1 MKLTRIR
8 LESVRRFRQPLEITA
23 LTPGLNLFAAPNEA
37 GKSTVAEA
45 IRAAFLE
52 RHRSSSVAY
61 LRPWDEPSATP
72 QIEVDFVW
80 QGREYRLSKTFMGR
94 KRCHLLIDGK
104 ALDGAEA
111 EDYLAELMGF
121 RFARKGASD
130 AADMGVPGLLW
141 IRQGDAHELTQRV
154 RHAGQQ
160 LRDALSDS
168 LGELSASDGDDV
180 LAQVREAR
188 AALLHASTGAPKGD
202 YAAALKQSE
211 SLREEVQTLEQRIA
225 LFHEDIDRLS
235 KLRAE
240 HAQARQQ
247 RPWEQLAQEREQAQ
261 QRLRQAEGLAEK
273 RQQAA
278 GRLRQCQAQVSA
290 QQLRVEHLRQQEL
303 ALNERQ
309 AALLAAQQRSAAAQ
323 TALQRQEQLAA
334 QAQQARVQAQAVL
347 DAARQRERVAE
358 VTRQAQAAQRQAEQ
372 LTARL
377 AQAEAAQ
384 ASWREREAQ
393 ARQER
398 VAPEDLKRLE
408 RLEQAARL
416 AHARLEA
423 AATTVEYA
431 LHEGAEIAAGAE
443 RLSGHGRRTLDEA
456 TIWEL
461 PGLGSLRIL
470 PGGSELDTLRATH
483 ADLQQQLAGLLQE
496 LGVADTGAA
505 QARARRY
512 DQLQAQAE
520 AARQVAASYA
530 PQGSAA
536 LQEELEQLRE
546 QWQEAAQWLA
556 QAQHAA
562 DENAA
567 APALAQAEAEAAAQ
581 AAQGK
586 HETALQSL
594 QESRLQARVSDTEL
608 AAAQTEMERAQAAL
622 TAPERDAE
630 QRKALMDL
638 ADARSDAAQAQAQ
651 LEALEAQL
659 LSVDLDFLR
668 QDVQRLADSESI
680 QRQRYQ
686 ERERLLAELG
696 SRLETMGSAGLEE
709 DLADRRLQLAQ
720 AQRRAGD
727 LARRAAALD
736 YLLDSLETARG
747 RMMRRLHAPLQKHLD
762 RYLRILFPGASVE
775 LDDELV
781 PGQIRRAG
789 SQGLESGALADL
801 SHGAREQIGVLAR
814 LAYADLLQEA
824 GRPSLVILDD
834 ALVHSDEGR
843 LGQMKRVL
851 YDAAKRHQI
860 LIFTCHP
867 GAWEDL
873 GVVPRSLQAA

>member
-8 LESVRRFRQPLEITA
+8 LESFRRFRQPLEITG

-72 QIEVDFVW
+72 QVEVDFVW
-80 QGREYRLSKTFMGR
+80 QGREYRLAKTFMGR

-111 EDYLAELMGF
+111 EDYLAELIGF

-141 IRQGDAHELTQRV
+141 IRQGDAHDLTQRV
-154 RHAGQQ
+154 RHAGQH

-168 LGELSASDGDDV
+168 LGELSASEGDEV

-188 AALLHASTGAPKGD
+188 AALLHAATGAPKGD

-211 SLREEVQTLEQRIA
+211 SLIEEVRGLEQRIA

-235 KLRAE
+235 KLRVE

-261 QRLRQAEGLAEK
+261 ARLQQAEGLAEK
-273 RQQAA
+273 RRQALE
-278 GRLRQCQAQVSA
+278 RLRQCQAQVGV

-309 AALLAAQQRSAAAQ
+309 AALLAAQQRSAAAR
-323 TALQRQEQLAA
+323 AELQRQEQLAA
-334 QAQQARVQAQAVL
+334 QASQARTEAQAEL
-347 DAARQRERVAE
+347 DAARQRQRVAE
-358 VTRQAQAAQRQAEQ
+358 VERQAQAAQRQVEQ
-372 LTARL
+372 LTLRL

-398 VAPEDLKRLE
+398 LAPEDIKRLE

-416 AHARLEA
+416 AQARLEA

-431 LHEGAEIAAGAE
+431 LDAGVEIDAGDE
-443 RLSGHGRRTLDEA
+443 RLSGSGRRTLA
-456 TIWEL
+456 TATTWQVA
-461 PGLGSLRIL
+461 GLGSLRIL
-470 PGGSELDTLRATH
+470 PGGSELETLRDNH
-483 ADLQQQLAGLLQE
+483 ARLQQELASLLQE
-496 LGVADTGAA
+496 LGVADAGAA

-530 PQGSAA
+530 PQGNAV
-536 LQEELEQLRE
+536 LQQELQNARL
-546 QWQEAAQWLA
+546 QWQEATQWLA
-556 QAQHAA
+556 QRRSVAVDAHAM
-562 DENAA
+562 
-567 APALAQAEAEAAAQ
+567 PALEVAEA
-581 AAQGK
+581 
-586 HETALQSL
+586 TARQVQHQHDRVMQSL
-594 QESRLQARVSDTEL
+594 QDSRLQAGVSEAEL
-608 AAAQTEMERAQAAL
+608 TAAQAEWQRAQAAL
-622 TAPERDAE
+622 TAPDRDAE
-630 QRKALMDL
+630 QRQALMDL
-638 ADARSDAAQAQAQ
+638 ANARSDEAQAQSH

-659 LSVDLDFLR
+659 ASLDLDFLR
-668 QDVQRLADSESI
+668 QDVQRLADSEAI

-696 SRLETMGSAGLEE
+696 SRLETMGSTGLEE
-709 DLADRRLQLAQ
+709 DLADRRLQLEQ
-720 AQRRAGD
+720 ARRRAGD
-727 LARRAAALD
+727 LARRAQALD
-736 YLLDSLETARG
+736 YLLASLEAARG

-851 YDAAKRHQI
+851 YDAARRHQI

-867 GAWEDL
+867 AAWEDL
-873 GVVPRSLQAA
+873 GVASRSLQAA